1 MDKPLKVMIIGA
13 GTGGLCLAHGLA
25 RDGIAVEVFERD
37 DSPADR
43 QPGYRL
49 SISAT
54 GSAALRSCLPDAQ
67 YRKLVANSSDPS
79 SAVTFLDHELHELL
93 RIDLPHA
100 NRESDDAER
109 PVSRATLRRILLEG
123 VEHAVRFGK
132 KFESFTDGP
141 HGRVIA
147 RFADGTAADGDL
159 LIGADGANS
168 HVRAQLLPDAK
179 RIETGIVAI
188 AGKIPLNDAN
198 RAAIPAPILR
208 GPTPIIG
215 PNGCFLFASTVQYR
229 SRPVLVDTIADEREQ
244 YVMWG
249 FSARRPK
256 FGRTNLEELGP
267 ADLKQAVLT
276 LMHGWHR
283 ALRHLIEAA
292 EPATVSAFAVKTS
305 VPIPPWPT
313 RNVTLL
319 GDALH
324 NMTPF
329 RGIGANTALRDAA
342 ALRRAL
348 AAVAGGEQNLLPAL
362 AAYERDMIDYGFAA
376 VRTSL
381 ADMERFHAEGTLA
394 RMMTKA
400 VFRTVN
406 LVAPLR
412 AAFLGGR

>member
-1 MDKPLKVMIIGA
+1 MSKPLNVMIVGA
-13 GTGGLCLAHGLA
+13 GTGGLCLAHGLSKN
-25 RDGIAVEVFERD
+25 GIAVEVFERD

-49 SISAT
+49 SISST

-67 YRKLVANSSDPS
+67 YRRLVAQSADPGSS
-79 SAVTFLDHELHELL
+79 VTFLDHQLKELL
-93 RIDLPHA
+93 RVDLPHTD
-100 NRESDDAER
+100 READDAER
-109 PVSRATLRRILLEG
+109 PVSRAALRRILLDG
-123 VEHAVRFGK
+123 VEHVVRFGR
-132 KFESFTDGP
+132 KFESFADDPGGT
-141 HGRVIA
+141 VIA
-147 RFADGTAADGDL
+147 RFADGSTAGGDL
-159 LIGADGANS
+159 LVGADGANS
-168 HVRAQLLPDAK
+168 RVRAQLLPHAQ
-179 RIETGIVAI
+179 RIDTGIAAV

-198 RAAIPAPILR
+198 RAAIPPPILR
-208 GPTPIIG
+208 GPTPIMG
-215 PNGCFLFASTVQYR
+215 PGGCFLFASAVQYR
-229 SRPVLVDTIADEREQ
+229 SRPAMVDAAAHEREE

-249 FSARRPK
+249 FSARRSK
-256 FGRTNLEELGP
+256 YGRTNLEELGA
-267 ADLKQAVLT
+267 ADLKDAILT
-276 LMHGWHR
+276 LMQAWDG

-305 VPIPPWPT
+305 VSVPPWPT

-329 RGIGANTALRDAA
+329 RGIGANVALRDAA

-348 AAVAGGEQNLLPAL
+348 AAVAGGEQDLLPAL
-362 AAYERDMIDYGFAA
+362 AAYEHDMIDYGFAA

-381 ADMERFHAEGTLA
+381 ADMERFHSEGALA
-394 RMMTKA
+394 RLMTKA

-412 AAFLGGR
+412 AVFLGGR

>member
-1 MDKPLKVMIIGA
+1 MSKPLKVMIIGA

-37 DSPADR
+37 GSPADH

-49 SISAT
+49 SISST
-54 GSAALRSCLPDAQ
+54 GSAALRSCLPDVQ
-67 YRKLVANSSDPS
+67 YRKFVAKSGDPGR
-79 SAVTFLDHELHELL
+79 ALTFLDHELNELL
-93 RIDLPHA
+93 RIDFAHA
-100 NRESDDAER
+100 DREADDAER
-109 PVSRATLRRILLEG
+109 PVSRAALRLILLDG
-123 VEHAVRFGK
+123 VDHLVRFGR
-132 KFESFTDGP
+132 KFESFMDGP
-141 HGRVIA
+141 GGTVIA

-159 LIGADGANS
+159 LVGADGANS

-179 RIETGIVAI
+179 RIDTGIAGV
-188 AGKIPLNDAN
+188 AGKVPLNDAS
-198 RAAIPAPILR
+198 RAAIPEPILR

-215 PNGCFLFASTVQYR
+215 PAGCFLFASPVQYR
-229 SRPVLVDTIADEREQ
+229 TRPAIVDTVADEHDE

-249 FSARRPK
+249 FSARRAK
-256 FGRTNLEELGP
+256 YGRTGLEALAA
-267 ADLKQAVLT
+267 ADLKDAVLA
-276 LMHGWHR
+276 LMRDWHP
-283 ALRHLIEAA
+283 ALRRLIEAA
-292 EPATVSAFAVKTS
+292 EPATISAFAVKTS
-305 VPIPPWPT
+305 VPVPPWPT

-329 RGIGANTALRDAA
+329 RGVGANTALRDAA
-342 ALRRAL
+342 ALRRTL
-348 AAVAGGEQNLLPAL
+348 AAVAGGEQDLLPAL

-406 LVAPLR
+406 LVPPLR